1 MRSALIVSVSIA
13 LAACESAP
21 ERVEDGVA
29 AIAIAA
35 KVETAPMT
43 GRGDRADDPVVWV
56 DEADATR
63 TLILGTNKEEGL
75 HVYGLDGAEL
85 QMLPVGRVNNVDL
98 RQGLAVASNDETN
111 SLSWFRKSSDG
122 ATLVHVG
129 DTPTGKVEPYGV
141 CAGTIEGV
149 YHAAATYKDGLVQLW
164 RIDDAGQ
171 GPVAASLARTAQLGG
186 QLEGCVFD
194 DQMAT
199 LFIGEEE
206 HGVWSLD
213 LSDQQSKPQSVDTIA
228 AANGLVM
235 DVEGMSLWLGED
247 GGGYLVVS
255 AQAAD
260 RFVIY
265 DRAAPH
271 AVRGVIRIVGSAD
284 GAIDGVSHTDGL
296 DVTSAPLPG
305 YPRGI
310 LVVQDDG
317 NPASGVDQNFKIV
330 DWADVESALGLQ
342 R

>member
-1 MRSALIVSVSIA
+1 MTTETGESDQFSVY
-13 LAACESAP
+13 LTTAP
-21 ERVEDGVA
+21 ESDVTV
-29 AIAIAA
+29 
-35 KVETAPMT
+35 T
-43 GRGDRADDPVVWV
+43 
-56 DEADATR
+56 
-63 TLILGTNKEEGL
+63 
-75 HVYGLDGAEL
+75 
-85 QMLPVGRVNNVDL
+85 
-98 RQGLAVASNDETN
+98 VASNDETN
-111 SLSWFRKSSDG
+111 SLSWFRKGADG
-122 ATLVHVG
+122 GPLVHVG
-129 DTPTGKVEPYGV
+129 DTPTGKLGPYGV
-141 CAGTIEGV
+141 CAGMIGGV
-149 YHAAATYKDGLVQLW
+149 YHAGATYKDGLVQLW
-164 RIDDAGQ
+164 RIDNDGQ
-171 GPVAASLARTAQLGG
+171 GTVEASLARTVQLGG

-194 DQMAT
+194 DELAT

-213 LSDQQSKPQSVDTIA
+213 LSNPQSNPQSVDTIA
-228 AANGLVM
+228 AGNGLVM
-235 DVEGMSLWLGED
+235 DVEGMSLWLGKN

-260 RFVIY
+260 RFVVY

-330 DWADVESALGLQ
+330 DWADVEAALGLP